1 MGIGCTQGK
10 SFRDFSPSRF
20 KLLLLG
26 RKKNFSQKAKHLKQK
41 GRKKVGKEVMIFGD
55 KPTNLNLMYNEEEGR
70 RREKI
75 KVIFVGQIDILI
87 F

>member
-1 MGIGCTQGK
+1 
-10 SFRDFSPSRF
+10 
-20 KLLLLG
+20 
-26 RKKNFSQKAKHLKQK
+26 
-41 GRKKVGKEVMIFGD
+41 MIFWD
-55 KPTNLNLMYNEEEGR
+55 KPTNLNLMYNEEEGG